1 MPKNTLVPSIPDSV
15 NDNPEI
21 KKKDAVIKKQMT
33 KVHNQAKKIQ
43 FLSTYISGIAGNK
56 GDTTPWLNELAKTKR
71 EIKELKL
78 TAKDLKLAN

>member
-33 KVHNQAKKIQ
+33 KVHNQAKKI
-43 FLSTYISGIAGNK
+43 
-56 GDTTPWLNELAKTKR
+56 
-71 EIKELKL
+71 
-78 TAKDLKLAN
+78 